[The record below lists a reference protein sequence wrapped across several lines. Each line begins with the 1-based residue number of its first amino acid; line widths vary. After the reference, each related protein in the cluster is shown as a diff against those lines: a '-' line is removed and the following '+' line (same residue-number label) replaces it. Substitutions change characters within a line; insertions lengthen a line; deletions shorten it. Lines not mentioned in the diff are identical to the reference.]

1 MNKLKLSEKTNL
13 ELITSLLNEIED
25 RLGFHP
31 IDIDTGNCYLSEEEE
46 VEVINLINKLSNRDR
61 IMSKY
66 EAYSYLN
73 ISRAKFDNLVKE
85 GKIPQGKKQQGFKEL
100 SWYKK
105 DLDLFIKNNN
115 K

>member
-1 MNKLKLSEKTNL
+1 
-13 ELITSLLNEIED
+13 
-25 RLGFHP
+25 
-31 IDIDTGNCYLSEEEE
+31 
-46 VEVINLINKLSNRDR
+46 
-61 IMSKY
+61 MSKY

-105 DLDLFIKNNN
+105 DLDLFIKKNNN